1 MNNKSGLLDL
11 IKTRVLVADC
21 AMGTMIQRFDLSL
34 DDFNGLEGCN
44 EILNE
49 TKPEIIEQIH
59 LEYFEAGS
67 DAVETNSFGCNL
79 ANLAEYVIEDQIFE
93 LSRLSSVIARKA
105 ADQING
111 NRFVIGSIG
120 PGTKLPSLGHTD
132 FKTLFDAYSL
142 NSRGLLEGEADALLI
157 ETAQDLL
164 QAKAAILAA
173 LSEIE
178 KLGLSIPVIASI
190 TVEQNGTMLLGSEV
204 PAAIAGLVSLGIAG
218 IGMNC
223 ATGPEEMSEHL
234 RTISETVSIPISC
247 MPNAGLPILVD
258 GAASYPLAAEPFAAY
273 MQRFINDFGI
283 GIIGGCCGTTPA
295 HIRELTK
302 FKTVDL

>member
-1 MNNKSGLLDL
+1 M
-11 IKTRVLVADC
+11 
-21 AMGTMIQRFDLSL
+21 
-34 DDFNGLEGCN
+34 
-44 EILNE
+44 
-49 TKPEIIEQIH
+49 
-59 LEYFEAGS
+59 
-67 DAVETNSFGCNL
+67 
-79 ANLAEYVIEDQIFE
+79 
-93 LSRLSSVIARKA
+93 
-105 ADQING
+105 
-111 NRFVIGSIG
+111 
-120 PGTKLPSLGHTD
+120 GHTD

-142 NSRGLLEGEADALLI
+142 NSRGLLEGGAYALLI

-258 GAASYPLAAEPFAAY
+258 GAASYPLAAEPFEAY

-283 GIIGGCCGTTPA
+283 
-295 HIRELTK
+295 
-302 FKTVDL
+302 